1 MNILDKSVNNT
12 TLDSYFRREDILN
25 TRKGR
30 FISYSGGKFL
40 IQKRVNGQI
49 MPFGYFDTF
58 EDAVIA
64 RDILVNNNWDIDKV
78 PEGLY
83 SWRFFTEYNPLT
95 HTWEI
100 SNLIGDDIV
109 SFGLFKSIPIA
120 KKALEILIENNWDSS
135 YVPLEYYYEDSNI
148 RPFKR
153 SKGTYYGVVR
163 RINFELV
170 TIATFEEKRDAIA
183 FRDNLFMNNWNLDE
197 EEQLFDNYILVK
209 GDKYTVMY
217 DGVEYG
223 VFDRICD
230 ASEFVIECVKNNW
243 WLSEVFA

>member
-1 MNILDKSVNNT
+1 MNILEKSVNNT

-25 TRKGR
+25 TKEGR
-30 FISYSGGKFL
+30 YISYSGGKFL
-40 IQKRVNGQI
+40 IEKKVHGQN

-64 RDILVNNNWDIDKV
+64 RDILEGNDWDIDKV
-78 PEGLY
+78 PESLY

-100 SNLIGDDIV
+100 SNLIGEDIV
-109 SFGLFKSIPIA
+109 SFGLFKTKELA
-120 KKALEILIENNWDSS
+120 KKALKILISNNWNSS

-148 RPFKR
+148 RRFKR
-153 SKGTYYGVVR
+153 FEEVYYTVVR
-163 RINFELV
+163 RVNYELV
-170 TIATFEEKRDAIA
+170 NIDSFDKKEDAVA
-183 FRDNLFMNNWNLDE
+183 FRDSLLLNNWNLEE
-197 EEQLFDNYILVK
+197 EEQLFDNYILIQ